1 MGVVAIKPDHIREIQ
16 KLLSVLDNSGR
27 DTEIIYF
34 TTKNAVS
41 GGVDVLIIDD
51 KTNDMNE
58 LLVELTIP
66 YHSLEGELETTLTVK
81 DFKEVSH
88 QLVSTKSTKP
98 LFIECTKGKYTNLWV
113 EGGENRIIED
123 VTSNPEVHYTLLD
136 AKETLLDPVVGE
148 PVYCCEITPKEART
162 MEQCALLA
170 TKSGWYNPVLSHV
183 LMSYTESTGGRTYGA
198 VDGYRVVRHTCYNTG
213 DVECF
218 EEHGSF
224 VAGLP
229 KSVVRLLKEM
239 TPARKSKTSTG
250 SGKSSIYISMSSNY
264 GLVETSKGNIGFTY
278 TAENSRTL
286 RLGSMP
292 QFVTNPPQQTAT
304 RGSAVVDG
312 NSLIDTLEIIKKEAE
327 KKKDLPEAP
336 IVVEL
341 SNVEPNTLTI
351 AAFPLV
357 ENKALQ
363 TFAEHTISIT
373 ETEPLEIIGTYNLKY
388 LLGGLKTLK
397 ETART
402 KLGEVHILAPEDGGR
417 ESLHVFSGVSKNI
430 LQANDPKSSNLWN
443 TRDTAANVLIMPVT
457 VMR

>member
-1 MGVVAIKPDHIREIQ
+1 
-16 KLLSVLDNSGR
+16 
-27 DTEIIYF
+27 
-34 TTKNAVS
+34 
-41 GGVDVLIIDD
+41 
-51 KTNDMNE
+51 
-58 LLVELTIP
+58 
-66 YHSLEGELETTLTVK
+66 
-81 DFKEVSH
+81 
-88 QLVSTKSTKP
+88 
-98 LFIECTKGKYTNLWV
+98 
-113 EGGENRIIED
+113 
-123 VTSNPEVHYTLLD
+123 
-136 AKETLLDPVVGE
+136 
-148 PVYCCEITPKEART
+148 
-162 MEQCALLA
+162 
-170 TKSGWYNPVLSHV
+170 
-183 LMSYTESTGGRTYGA
+183 
-198 VDGYRVVRHTCYNTG
+198 
-213 DVECF
+213 
-218 EEHGSF
+218 
-224 VAGLP
+224 
-229 KSVVRLLKEM
+229 
-239 TPARKSKTSTG
+239 
-250 SGKSSIYISMSSNY
+250 MSSNY

-292 QFVTNPPQQTAT
+292 QFVNNPPQQTAT

-402 KLGEVHILAPEDGGR
+402 KLGEVHILAPEDSGR
-417 ESLHVFSGVSKNI
+417 ESLHVFSGVSKNV
-430 LQANDPKSSNLWN
+430 LQADNPKSPNLWN

-457 VMR
+457 VIR